1 MHRDSTEP
9 MPAGLDQ
16 DYQSMAVGKL
26 RKGSQRGSNRGC
38 CCVNWMA
45 AVLVAS
51 GFLYVG
57 MEFRTKDATCTNSA
71 ESSLMRPGIDRFEKD
86 SWSGDLRTLEVAWNR
101 LCFGPATTSEK
112 LRLAVFSKK
121 WPVGGVPGGM
131 ERHAL
136 TLYKALAARGHEIH
150 VYTAT
155 GNGIA
160 PEDLIEGG
168 LRVHFVQNEAGKLE
182 WSRAWRLLESSG
194 IPFDA
199 VHSESVALPHW
210 KAKEVP
216 NLAVTWHGIAYE
228 ALHSELLQDLIRKP
242 GELRSQETNRSMA
255 ERIPR
260 LLDEIRFFPSYRQH
274 VPISDYAG
282 DVLLNIYQIPTENV
296 HIILN
301 GIDEQNFTPNRALG
315 TEFRRKI
322 GVPANATMVMGVAG
336 RLVRDKGHPILFEAF
351 SQIKEENPGVFLL
364 VAGSG
369 PWEERYRELAPN
381 VKVLGAMAPSDLA
394 GFYNALDIFLNPTLR
409 PQGLDLTLM
418 EAMLCGKPLLA
429 SRFPSITRSVI
440 VSHDYGYTFA
450 PNVASL
456 IANLRSVIGDGAQEL
471 QRKGRLCRGYAARM
485 FTATKMASAYERL
498 FLCMKSESYCRYP
511 LPTDCPP

>member
-1 MHRDSTEP
+1 
-9 MPAGLDQ
+9 
-16 DYQSMAVGKL
+16 MAMGKL
-26 RKGSQRGSNRGC
+26 KKGTPRGSNRGG
-38 CCVNWMA
+38 CCVSLIA
-45 AVLVAS
+45 AALVAS
-51 GFLYVG
+51 GFGYVV
-57 MEFRTKDATCTNSA
+57 MEFRTKDWAYNSA
-71 ESSLMRPGIDRFEKD
+71 EFGLASPANGEFDKN

-101 LCFGPATTSEK
+101 LCFGRPVASEK

-121 WPVGGVPGGM
+121 WPAGGVPGGM
-131 ERHAL
+131 ERHAF
-136 TLYKALAARGHEIH
+136 TLYRALAARGHEIH

-155 GNGIA
+155 GNGVKG
-160 PEDLIEGG
+160 EDVVEGE
-168 LRVHFVQNEAGKLE
+168 LRVHFVQNEAGRLD
-182 WSRAWRLLESSG
+182 WSRAWKLLESSG
-194 IPFDA
+194 IQFDA

-210 KAKEVP
+210 KAKDVP

-242 GELRSQETNRSMA
+242 GEIRTPETEKSMA

-260 LLDEIRFFPSYRQH
+260 LLDEIRFFPRYRQH

-301 GIDEQNFTPNRALG
+301 GIDEQNFRPNAALG
-315 TEFRRKI
+315 AEFRLKI
-322 GVPANATMVMGVAG
+322 GVPPNATMVMGVAG

-351 SQIKEENPGVFLL
+351 SQIRKENPGVYLL
-364 VAGSG
+364 VAGAG
-369 PWEERYRELAPN
+369 PWEDRYRELAPN
-381 VKVLGAMAPSDLA
+381 VKALGSMDPSDLA
-394 GFYNALDIFLNPTLR
+394 AFYNALDIFLNPTLR

-418 EAMLCGKPLLA
+418 EAMHCGKPLLA

-456 IANLRSVIGDGAQEL
+456 VSTLRSAISDGSREL
-471 QRKGRLCRGYAARM
+471 QRKGRLCRDYAARM
-485 FTATKMASAYERL
+485 FAATKMASAYERL
-498 FLCMKSESYCRYP
+498 FLCMKNEAYCRYP
-511 LPTDCPP
+511 LPTDCAP